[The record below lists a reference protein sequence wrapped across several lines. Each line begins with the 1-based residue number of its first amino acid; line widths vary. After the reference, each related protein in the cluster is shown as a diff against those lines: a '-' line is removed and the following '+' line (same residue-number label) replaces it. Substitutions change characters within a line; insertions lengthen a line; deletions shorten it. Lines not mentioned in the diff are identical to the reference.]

1 MKRLLATAA
10 LASALQVICLGPAL
24 AQGQYLS
31 EVRLFA
37 SNFCPVNWL
46 PADGRLLPIR
56 QYTPLFSLLGITYG
70 GDGTMNFGLPDLV
83 GRAPYGSSPAEP
95 VGTPYGN
102 STVTA
107 GNQQPNNRGS
117 ALAMTWCIAY
127 QGMFPE
133 RPRN

>member
-1 MKRLLATAA
+1 MNADLDLDATDD
-10 LASALQVICLGPAL
+10 
-24 AQGQYLS
+24 
-31 EVRLFA
+31 
-37 SNFCPVNWL
+37 PVHG
-46 PADGRLLPIR
+46 DQEERFFHGYYECLPIR

-83 GRAPYGSSPAEP
+83 GRAPHGSSPAEP

-107 GNQQPNNRGS
+107 GNQQPNNRAS